1 MKILKLEKSTKE
13 GKKFKAVLDNGK
25 KVDFG
30 SSVSQTYVE
39 GASKQKRDNYL
50 KRHLANSTEKNR
62 IENLVMSPALLS
74 AALLWNTPNLKKNIS
89 ILNNKLK

>member
-1 MKILKLEKSTKE
+1 MKILKLEKSNKE

-25 KVDFG
+25 TIDFG
-30 SSVSQTYVE
+30 SNVSQTYVE

-50 KRHLANSTEKNR
+50 KRHLANSVEKHH

-74 AALLWNTPNLKKNIS
+74 AALLWNTPNLEKNIS